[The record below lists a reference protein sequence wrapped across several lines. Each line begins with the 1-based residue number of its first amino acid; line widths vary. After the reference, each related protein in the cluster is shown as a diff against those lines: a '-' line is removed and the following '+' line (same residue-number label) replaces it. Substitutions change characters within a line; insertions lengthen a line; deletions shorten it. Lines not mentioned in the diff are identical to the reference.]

1 MGGAKA
7 WTMGTGDVGLCRNL
21 GERAGVREE
30 AIAPLSPRGGGGS
43 PLWSRKGARKVMG
56 SGDLVGAGKA
66 QIYVSG
72 RCPWGAVDIDDSP
85 RGCLEASDSHLLM
98 LV

>member
-30 AIAPLSPRGGGGS
+30 AIAPLSPRGGGAAPCGVERE
-43 PLWSRKGARKVMG
+43 PEK
-56 SGDLVGAGKA
+56 
-66 QIYVSG
+66 
-72 RCPWGAVDIDDSP
+72 
-85 RGCLEASDSHLLM
+85 
-98 LV
+98 